1 MSTELSAT
9 TTALPEKPKDVS
21 DLETALIDLNS
32 YRTAVVASTIPGAQ
46 VKAAN
51 KLLGFIEE
59 TYKQLEEKY
68 REHPYVKDLIE
79 QSKQHSQSKKG

>member
-1 MSTELSAT
+1 MSTELT
-9 TTALPEKPKDVS
+9 TTNTTLPEKPKEVV
-21 DLETALIDLNS
+21 DLETALMDLNS

-46 VKAAN
+46 IKAAN

-59 TYKQLEEKY
+59 TFKQLEEKY

-79 QSKQHSQSKKG
+79 QSKQHNQAKKG